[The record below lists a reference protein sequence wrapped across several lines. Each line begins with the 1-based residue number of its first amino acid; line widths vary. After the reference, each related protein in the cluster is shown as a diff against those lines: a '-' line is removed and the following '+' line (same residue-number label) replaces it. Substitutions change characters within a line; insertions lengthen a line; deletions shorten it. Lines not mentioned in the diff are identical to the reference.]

1 MKKIILYAVA
11 ALACT
16 ACGNRSGNAKADLA
30 SDAGVNAGTE
40 LAEDAAEKHT
50 EAYIRQ
56 RIDTIY
62 ATVGK
67 SVYDSEGNELN
78 YMQNPFNRDS
88 AYCSERYYAL
98 MREASKL
105 CDETDD
111 VLYDF
116 DYWVCGQ
123 DFSEDWSCQVAKV
136 YNMTDSSALV
146 DLNVHNFGDTETTI
160 ALRYERGD
168 WYIDDF
174 SPSDDGNDDK
184 AYLRTT
190 IQRCKDLIFGNTAEA
205 MQPDE
210 GNNFLMNF
218 YEAGEECDFD
228 KAFLKRHL
236 TDRALQYLKDQFDY
250 EDETGEGMATWL
262 FYKYDTTDVGPMQ
275 NFVADKV
282 GEHTYRVVCN
292 SSHNDDVYRYLVL
305 FDLVKVGGQW
315 KIDSMKPLSGRIVN
329 TNGDDEE

>member
-1 MKKIILYAVA
+1 MKRLIIYAVA
-11 ALACT
+11 ALACM
-16 ACGNRSGNAKADLA
+16 ACGNRNGNVQPDLTDDTNLTAGADLA
-30 SDAGVNAGTE
+30 D
-40 LAEDAAEKHT
+40 DAAEKHT

-67 SVYDSEGNELN
+67 SVLDSEGNSVG
-78 YMQNPFNRDS
+78 YIQNPFNRDS

-98 MREASKL
+98 KREALKL

-111 VLYDF
+111 VLYDY

-123 DFSEDWSCQVAKV
+123 DYSDDWSCQVAKV
-136 YNMTDSSALV
+136 YSVTDSSALV
-146 DLNVHNFGDTETTI
+146 DLSIHNFSDLQTTI

-184 AYLRTT
+184 AYLRAT
-190 IQRCKDLIFGNTAEA
+190 IQHCKDLIFGNTAKAMEA
-205 MQPDE
+205 DG
-210 GNNFLMNF
+210 GNTFLENF
-218 YEAGEECDFD
+218 YEAGEGCGFD

-236 TDRALQYLKDQFDY
+236 TDRALQYLRDQFDY
-250 EDETGEGMATWL
+250 EDESGEAMATWL

-275 NFVADKV
+275 DLTVDRI
-282 GEHTYRVVCN
+282 GERTYRVVCR
-292 SSHNDDVYRYLVL
+292 SSHNDAVYRYLLL
-305 FDLVKVGGQW
+305 FDLVKVDGQW
-315 KIDSMKPLSGRIVN
+315 KIDAMRPLSGQI
-329 TNGDDEE
+329 EE